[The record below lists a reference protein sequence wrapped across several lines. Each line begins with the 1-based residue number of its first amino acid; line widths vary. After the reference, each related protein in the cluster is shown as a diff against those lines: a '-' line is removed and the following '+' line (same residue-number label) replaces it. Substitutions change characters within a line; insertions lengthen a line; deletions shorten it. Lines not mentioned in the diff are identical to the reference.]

1 MKLDLPDP
9 SKTYC
14 NLSDAVMDV
23 SKMFLLNQNQDMES
37 RSGKGDAERR
47 LRDLDICVKFRRGV
61 RAVLVLSQYF
71 SEQVSS
77 KNSALEADM
86 IILLNTLK
94 AFKFKVLGKVSFL
107 MQP

>member
-61 RAVLVLSQYF
+61 RAVLSQYF

-94 AFKFKVLGKVSFL
+94 AFKFKVLGKVSFIT
-107 MQP
+107 QP

>member
-1 MKLDLPDP
+1 MKLDLPGP

-37 RSGKGDAERR
+37 RSGKGDAERS

-61 RAVLVLSQYF
+61 RAVLSQYF

-107 MQP
+107 TQP